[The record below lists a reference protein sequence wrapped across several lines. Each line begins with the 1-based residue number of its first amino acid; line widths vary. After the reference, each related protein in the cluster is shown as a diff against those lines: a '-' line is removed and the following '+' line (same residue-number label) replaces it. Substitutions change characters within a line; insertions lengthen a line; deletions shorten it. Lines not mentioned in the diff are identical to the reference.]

1 MNKLSEAEAS
11 LVKRGRSA
19 QCRRG
24 LPWPLAGRPERRSG
38 GEAPALLWAFGPL
51 KAVWLRHENQARCS
65 GGCRCGGGAEEKA
78 AVLSQMS
85 SVPKKA
91 VSTSQVQTHQEC
103 VAAFPAQ
110 CPAWCAP
117 GGRAGRCPHPAAGR
131 ETWNDVRGREQVVPT
146 SQDPDASPEA
156 RAPCPGGQRAVL
168 TSGVSRARTRLTRWQ
183 GLRGTGEHGGPAAAP
198 ASRPTCSGSG
208 AGPFLPGAR
217 GGGRAALSPAPVNR
231 GVSTGSCPR
240 HRCSLTGAGGMPT
253 ASCAPAV
260 SRKSGLLRA
269 RDLRPQRD
277 WGHRPRFCSC
287 DSFYL

>member
-19 QCRRG
+19 QR
-24 LPWPLAGRPERRSG
+24 PLAGRPERRSG

-156 RAPCPGGQRAVL
+156 RAPCP
-168 TSGVSRARTRLTRWQ
+168 
-183 GLRGTGEHGGPAAAP
+183 RGSEGCFNKRSEQSQDPPHEV
-198 ASRPTCSGSG
+198 
-208 AGPFLPGAR
+208 AG
-217 GGGRAALSPAPVNR
+217 
-231 GVSTGSCPR
+231 TPR
-240 HRCSLTGAGGMPT
+240 HRGTRWP
-253 ASCAPAV
+253 SCRPRVSADVQWEWRRPLSARCPGRWPSRAV
-260 SRKSGLLRA
+260 SSAREPWREHRVLPAPPLLVDRGWRNAHRQLCSGRLQEEWPPA
-269 RDLRPQRD
+269 GP
-277 WGHRPRFCSC
+277 GPRSAEGLGTPTTF
-287 DSFYL
+287 L

>member
-1 MNKLSEAEAS
+1 M
-11 LVKRGRSA
+11 
-19 QCRRG
+19 
-24 LPWPLAGRPERRSG
+24 
-38 GEAPALLWAFGPL
+38 
-51 KAVWLRHENQARCS
+51 
-65 GGCRCGGGAEEKA
+65 
-78 AVLSQMS
+78 LSQMS

-131 ETWNDVRGREQVVPT
+131 ETRNDVTGREQVVPT

-208 AGPFLPGAR
+208 AGCPGRWPSRAVSSAR
-217 GGGRAALSPAPVNR
+217 EPWREHRVLPAPPLLVDR
-231 GVSTGSCPR
+231 GWRNAHRQLCSGRLQEEWPPAGPGPR
-240 HRCSLTGAGGMPT
+240 SAEGLGTPT
-253 ASCAPAV
+253 TF
-260 SRKSGLLRA
+260 L
-269 RDLRPQRD
+269 
-277 WGHRPRFCSC
+277 
-287 DSFYL
+287 

>member
-19 QCRRG
+19 QR
-24 LPWPLAGRPERRSG
+24 PLAGRPERRSG

-85 SVPKKA
+85 SVPEKA

-131 ETWNDVRGREQVVPT
+131 ETWNDVMGREQVVPT

-183 GLRGTGEHGGPAAAP
+183 GLRGTGERGGPAAAP

-208 AGPFLPGAR
+208 AGCPGRWPSRAVSSAR
-217 GGGRAALSPAPVNR
+217 EPWREHRVLPAPPLLVDR
-231 GVSTGSCPR
+231 GWRNAHRQLCSGRLQEEWPPAGPGPR
-240 HRCSLTGAGGMPT
+240 SAEGLGTPT
-253 ASCAPAV
+253 TF
-260 SRKSGLLRA
+260 L
-269 RDLRPQRD
+269 
-277 WGHRPRFCSC
+277 
-287 DSFYL
+287 